1 MLAGRIQQGASPQ
14 KPASEQTAGLME
26 ALAGND
32 VVFEGRGR
40 GCRGVYLRENLVIY
54 VVFGLKARKL
64 RGLRGSEERKPHLL
78 RVFRLKPRDLRGF
91 RAKSL

>member
-32 VVFEGRGR
+32 VVVEGRW
-40 GCRGVYLRENLVIY
+40 N
-54 VVFGLKARKL
+54 L
-64 RGLRGSEERKPHLL
+64 RGFRGSEELRPHHLC
-78 RVFRLKPRDLRGF
+78 VSG
-91 RAKSL
+91 